1 MAQSHASKR
10 TRARTGKPR
19 PAKLRPLTSATP
31 KMAPAAHRAAP
42 ARGVDTHAQLI
53 EAALD
58 VFGRLGYE
66 GASTREIAK
75 AADANLAAIVY
86 HFGGKE
92 GLHLAVAQHI
102 ADSIAAK
109 VGPTLASVAGPES
122 SATPQAARAALHKLI
137 DTFIEVIL
145 GSAEAERWAR
155 YIVREQMQP
164 TAAFDVIYR
173 FLGGAVTI
181 ATQLVAM
188 ALSRPDDEETRVRV
202 FTFLGQV
209 LVFRVAQTLVL
220 RRTVWKTIGD
230 AERAT
235 IKRVVLGQIDD
246 ILDAAQK
253 PGAKS

>member
-10 TRARTGKPR
+10 TRARTGKTR

-31 KMAPAAHRAAP
+31 KMAPAARRAAP
-42 ARGVDTHAQLI
+42 ARGVDTRAQLI

-92 GLHLAVAQHI
+92 GLHIAVAQHI
-102 ADSIAAK
+102 AESIGGGLGPVLAA
-109 VGPTLASVAGPES
+109 V
-122 SATPQAARAALHKLI
+122 SAPDTATTPKMARAALHRLI
-137 DTFIEVIL
+137 ETFADVML
-145 GSAEAERWAR
+145 GSAQAERWAR
-155 YIVREQMQP
+155 FIVREQMQP

-173 FLGGAVTI
+173 FLGGAAGT
-181 ATQLVAM
+181 ATRLVAA
-188 ALSRPDDEETRVRV
+188 ALQTEIAEETQVRA
-202 FTFLGQV
+202 FTMMGQV
-209 LVFRVAQTLVL
+209 LVFRVAQAVIL
-220 RRTVWKTIGD
+220 RRTEWKAIGD
-230 AERAT
+230 DQRAL
-235 IKRVVLGQIDD
+235 IKRIVLSQIDN

-253 PGAKS
+253 SGAKS

>member
-1 MAQSHASKR
+1 
-10 TRARTGKPR
+10 
-19 PAKLRPLTSATP
+19 
-31 KMAPAAHRAAP
+31 
-42 ARGVDTHAQLI
+42 
-53 EAALD
+53 
-58 VFGRLGYE
+58 
-66 GASTREIAK
+66 
-75 AADANLAAIVY
+75 
-86 HFGGKE
+86 
-92 GLHLAVAQHI
+92 
-102 ADSIAAK
+102 
-109 VGPTLASVAGPES
+109 
-122 SATPQAARAALHKLI
+122 
-137 DTFIEVIL
+137 
-145 GSAEAERWAR
+145 
-155 YIVREQMQP
+155 MQP

-220 RRTVWKTIGD
+220 RRTVWKIIGD